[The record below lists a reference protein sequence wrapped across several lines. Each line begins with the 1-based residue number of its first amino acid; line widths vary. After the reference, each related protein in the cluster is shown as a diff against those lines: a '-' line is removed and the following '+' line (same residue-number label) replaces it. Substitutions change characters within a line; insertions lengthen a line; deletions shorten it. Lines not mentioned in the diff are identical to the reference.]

1 MEGHF
6 SASSLHPNGT
16 DVPFQI
22 THSKSF
28 AFRRSGGPFI
38 GTSTLTPTVSHS
50 AVYLLAC
57 ARVDVAG
64 RDVQGVLEI
73 RNSWINSGDIV
84 YGFFQNRR
92 N

>member
-28 AFRRSGGPFI
+28 AFRQSGGPFT

-50 AVYLLAC
+50 VVYLLAC
-57 ARVDVAG
+57 ARVDVAS

-73 RNSWINSGDIV
+73 RNSSND
-84 YGFFQNRR
+84 
-92 N
+92 